1 MTAPFAA
8 SRARVSDLRERAG
21 LLEAR
26 IAVAES
32 FARSLAAIRV
42 PSAPKEE
49 RHESLAWEWF
59 RSRRATDDRMWLRVE
74 FDDDDDGAALRWRKT
89 STDHYGRDESGTLPA
104 PVDGRIALPPRFV
117 ELARGIA
124 CGVGDFTACSRPTE
138 VRP

>member
-8 SRARVSDLRERAG
+8 SRAQVSDLRARAD

-32 FARSLAAIRV
+32 FARSLDAIGV
-42 PSAPKEE
+42 HSAPKEE
-49 RHESLAWEWF
+49 RFGTLTWEYF

-74 FDDDDDGAALRWRKT
+74 FDDDDEALRWRKT
-89 STDHYGRDESGTLPA
+89 STDHYGGRDESGTLPA